1 MRFHPGKPV
10 PPRKSYREAEPC
22 CAAPSCWRNL
32 KRPAPT
38 PGSAKAECAARKK
51 RRQLARGPRGEP
63 RRGTDAADMSSSAG
77 AAAAAEPLKCVPCDA
92 CALGTPEEKD
102 FGQALGARERAEMVA
117 RARVIARKIWFL
129 RHAALCENPKT
140 CRLGPCRKAVELVT
154 HMRACGAMAD
164 PSRGCRAAACA
175 SAARLVHHP
184 RTCVKGAACAV
195 CAMVRQ
201 AGASGRG
208 LLLRKDLVASAGG
221 EAAPPPPAA
230 VTPQTTAGLRARAY
244 SSPDF
249 RAFPVPEDSAVDFD
263 SDGFAKP
270 APRSP
275 VRERSCSSL
284 DAFAA
289 AASPPP
295 APAVDVHA

>member
-102 FGQALGARERAEMVA
+102 FGQALGARERAEM
-117 RARVIARKIWFL
+117 
-129 RHAALCENPKT
+129 T
-140 CRLGPCRKAVELVT
+140 
-154 HMRACGAMAD
+154 
-164 PSRGCRAAACA
+164 S
-175 SAARLVHHP
+175 
-184 RTCVKGAACAV
+184 
-195 CAMVRQ
+195 
-201 AGASGRG
+201 
-208 LLLRKDLVASAGG
+208 
-221 EAAPPPPAA
+221 
-230 VTPQTTAGLRARAY
+230 AGLRARAY